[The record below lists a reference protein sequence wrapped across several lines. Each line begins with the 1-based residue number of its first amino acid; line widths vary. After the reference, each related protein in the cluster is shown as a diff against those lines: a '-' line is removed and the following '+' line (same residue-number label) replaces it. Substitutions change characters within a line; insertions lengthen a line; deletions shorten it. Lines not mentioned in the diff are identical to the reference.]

1 MDNSILTSTKI
12 QLSIMPEDDSFDDE
26 LVLHINAAYS
36 VLTQLG
42 VGPEQGFAIT
52 GQNETWDDYVVDIV
66 QASMAKQYV
75 FLKVKMLFDPPTNST
90 VFNKM
95 NEQAEQYE
103 WRLRLQA
110 EVKK

>member
-1 MDNSILTSTKI
+1 MDNGILTSTKI

-26 LVLHINAAYS
+26 LIIHINAAFS

-42 VGPEQGFAIT
+42 VGPKEGFFIT
-52 GQNETWDDYVVDIV
+52 GGNETWDDYVVDIV
-66 QASMAKQYV
+66 QANMAKQYV
-75 FLKVKMLFDPPTNST
+75 WLKTRMLFDPPSNST

-95 NEQAEQYE
+95 KETADEYE

-110 EVKK
+110 EV

>member
-1 MDNSILTSTKI
+1 MDNGILTSVKL
-12 QLSIMPEDDSFDDE
+12 QLSLMPEDDSFDDE
-26 LVLHINAAYS
+26 LVIHINAAFS

-42 VGPEQGFAIT
+42 VGPKEGFSIT
-52 GQNETWDDYVVDIV
+52 GQNETWDDYAVDIV

-75 FLKVKMLFDPPTNST
+75 YLKVRMLFDPPSNST

-95 NEQAEQYE
+95 KEMAEEYE

-110 EVKK
+110 EV

>member
-1 MDNSILTSTKI
+1 MDNGILTSTKL
-12 QLSIMPEDDSFDDE
+12 QLSLMPEDDSFDDE
-26 LVLHINAAYS
+26 LVIHINAAFS

-42 VGPEQGFAIT
+42 VGPKEGFSIT

-75 FLKVKMLFDPPTNST
+75 YLKVRMLFDPPSNST

-95 NEQAEQYE
+95 KEMADEYE

-110 EVKK
+110 EV

>member
-1 MDNSILTSTKI
+1 MDNGILTSVKL
-12 QLSIMPEDDSFDDE
+12 QLSLMPEDDSFDDE
-26 LVLHINAAYS
+26 LVIHINAAFS

-42 VGPEQGFAIT
+42 VGPKEGFSIT

-75 FLKVKMLFDPPTNST
+75 YLKVRMLFDPPSNST

-95 NEQAEQYE
+95 KEMADEYE

-110 EVKK
+110 EV

>member
-1 MDNSILTSTKI
+1 MDNGILTSVKL
-12 QLSIMPEDDSFDDE
+12 QLSLMPEDDSFDDE
-26 LVLHINAAYS
+26 LVIHINAAFS

-42 VGPEQGFAIT
+42 VGPKEGFSIT

-75 FLKVKMLFDPPTNST
+75 YLKVRMLFDPPSNST

-95 NEQAEQYE
+95 KEMAEEYE

-110 EVKK
+110 EV

>member
-1 MDNSILTSTKI
+1 MDNGILTSVKL
-12 QLSIMPEDDSFDDE
+12 QLSLMPEDDSFDDE
-26 LVLHINAAYS
+26 LIIHINAAFS

-42 VGPEQGFAIT
+42 VGPKEGFSIT

-75 FLKVKMLFDPPTNST
+75 YLKVRMLFDPPSNST

-95 NEQAEQYE
+95 KEMADEYE

-110 EVKK
+110 EV

>member
-1 MDNSILTSTKI
+1 MDNGILTSVKL
-12 QLSIMPEDDSFDDE
+12 QLSLMPEDDSFDDE
-26 LVLHINAAYS
+26 LVIHINAAFS

-42 VGPEQGFAIT
+42 VGPKEGFFIT

-75 FLKVKMLFDPPTNST
+75 YLKVRMLFDPPSNST

-95 NEQAEQYE
+95 KEMAEEYE

-110 EVKK
+110 EV

>member
-1 MDNSILTSTKI
+1 MDNGILASTKL
-12 QLSIMPEDDSFDDE
+12 QLSLMPEDDSFDDE
-26 LVLHINAAYS
+26 LVIHINAAFS

-42 VGPEQGFAIT
+42 VGPKEGFSIT

-75 FLKVKMLFDPPTNST
+75 YLKVRMLFDPPSNST

-95 NEQAEQYE
+95 KEMADEYE

-110 EVKK
+110 EV